1 MICITFQ
8 NDNWNNTGNSCIKWF
23 KELYFLWLPFWNG
36 RRINTFN
43 CWWILYFQPWM
54 NHIENSMLV
63 FLNAK
68 EFPEFSNVS
77 LISQCRKRGIRK
89 SQLHAWPFRSI
100 VSKNKGLKKIK
111 TYKISIVA
119 HLWEFQ
125 KIYCGKTRTCKIA
138 FVQFLVKLLHLCKD
152 RTKTTSNPR
161 WKKTDLPN
169 R

>member
-1 MICITFQ
+1 
-8 NDNWNNTGNSCIKWF
+8 
-23 KELYFLWLPFWNG
+23 
-36 RRINTFN
+36 
-43 CWWILYFQPWM
+43 M

-89 SQLHAWPFRSI
+89 SQLYAWPFKSI

-119 HLWEFQ
+119 PL
-125 KIYCGKTRTCKIA
+125 
-138 FVQFLVKLLHLCKD
+138 
-152 RTKTTSNPR
+152 
-161 WKKTDLPN
+161 
-169 R
+169 